1 MCEDR
6 TQNCDPERHPSKH
19 LFLETNRLREQRH
32 SSMIKLDMIQI
43 VEF

>member
-1 MCEDR
+1 MCGDR

-19 LFLETNRLREQRH
+19 RILETNRLREQRH
-32 SSMIKLDMIQI
+32 SMIKLDVIQI